1 MWTRGEEGLAVS
13 WLLLSKKGANV
24 RACVCV
30 RAAVRVRAC
39 AHEREKFGRRR
50 MLPVCVCVC
59 VCVCVVRWRS
69 LSPEPKSVGK
79 IGQESCAPA
88 SESIRTKS
96 TRPFSAAKCRGDTPP
111 SSTALMLALRSSRSL
126 ATSEC
131 PFDVATCRGVHSR
144 SDWPA
149 VILAERS
156 SRSFTLSRCPTSAA
170 RYCPGE
176 TERERERTR
185 SKGTE
190 RRQEIWTG
198 SKRLHGAC
206 VGLGVEPGVGPGVGP
221 GACMA
226 RFSRGEKARLRI
238 RCVHIR
244 TLCMNG
250 RGGVSHGFCQL

>member
-39 AHEREKFGRRR
+39 AHEREKFGRSL
-50 MLPVCVCVC
+50 MLP

-111 SSTALMLALRSSRSL
+111 SSNALMLALRSSRSL
-126 ATSEC
+126 ATSAC
-131 PFDVATCRGVHSR
+131 PFDVATCSGVHSR
-144 SDWPA
+144 SDSPA
-149 VILAERS
+149 VMLAERS

-176 TERERERTR
+176 TEREGED
-185 SKGTE
+185 
-190 RRQEIWTG
+190 QV
-198 SKRLHGAC
+198 KRD
-206 VGLGVEPGVGPGVGP
+206 
-221 GACMA
+221 
-226 RFSRGEKARLRI
+226 
-238 RCVHIR
+238 
-244 TLCMNG
+244 
-250 RGGVSHGFCQL
+250 